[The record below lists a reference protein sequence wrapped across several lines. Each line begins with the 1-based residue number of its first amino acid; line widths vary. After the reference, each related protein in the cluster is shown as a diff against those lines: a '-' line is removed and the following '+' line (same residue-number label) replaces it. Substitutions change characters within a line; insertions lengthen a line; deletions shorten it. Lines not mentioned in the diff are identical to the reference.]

1 MRNNAIVIR
10 APHEIAMQDIG
21 LGELRPEDAR
31 IAVKAVGICGSDI
44 NYFKGSAQTKIPYPL
59 IMGHEVSGE
68 IVELGTEGGGFAV
81 GDHVVLSPYSPCG
94 RCYPCSIGRSNCC
107 TDIKV
112 YGTHINGCAMEW
124 CDHPTR
130 CLVKVPPTMPWTM
143 AAMAEPFAIALH
155 GVSRLRLAAGEH
167 VVIIGAGAIGS
178 LSAMAA
184 LSLGA
189 IPIMVDIADSKL
201 RLAGTYGARF
211 AVNAATEDVIGRV
224 RDITGG
230 RMAEA
235 VMEISGANEAVV
247 RSFEYVSNAG
257 RIILTG
263 WAKSSLMIDTR
274 VITRKEIDVL
284 GQRNTDLAEISRA
297 AQMIFTGQVDVMAV
311 VTRTVG
317 FNEMAQT
324 VAHIAEQPGE
334 NLKVVACL

>member
-1 MRNNAIVIR
+1 MRNNGIVISR
-10 APHEIAMQDIG
+10 PHEIEMQDVG
-21 LGELRPEDAR
+21 LRELRPEDAR
-31 IAVKAVGICGSDI
+31 IAVKAVGICGSDV

-68 IVELGTEGGGFAV
+68 IVELGTGGGGFAV

-130 CLVKVPPTMPWTM
+130 RLVKVPPDMPWTM

-184 LSLGA
+184 LSLDA
-189 IPIMVDIADSKL
+189 VPILVDIADSKL
-201 RLAGTYGARF
+201 KLARTYGARF
-211 AVNAATEDVIGRV
+211 AVNAATEDAIGRV
-224 RDITGG
+224 REITGG

-235 VMEISGANEAVV
+235 VMEISGANEAVAS
-247 RSFEYVSNAG
+247 SFDYVANAG

-263 WAKSSLMIDTR
+263 WAKSPLVIDTR

-297 AQMIFTGQVDVMAV
+297 VQMISTRQVDVMAL
-311 VTRTVG
+311 VTRTVR
-317 FNEMAQT
+317 FDEMPSA
-324 VAHIAEQPGE
+324 VRRMADHPEEHI
-334 NLKVVACL
+334 KVMAAV